1 MATFPSFDY
10 HDLKLGFPSMDTQKQ
25 HNANK
30 NSPITNDYQQQTVT
44 LTSSNNLASANS
56 LSFTQQSTASTFSL
70 STDILSTSNCSDDNS
85 CSESVMMSPYSII
98 LNSGEL
104 TMEDTYYEDEFFF
117 EPLES
122 PALVDPYIYL
132 SPALTSSISQSDQAM
147 CLSDNLTRRTNQNN
161 HPYSPSNNQKIDR
174 NNSLDQIQI
183 NDHINHSDD
192 NTDPENN
199 HISSNIIPTI
209 MTGSPSIPPNSSM
222 SLPLP
227 STSIMV
233 TSSTTV
239 QEPMPNLSLGS
250 NLVSEVALT
259 QSPFTLLP
267 TATSNNHSLSDKI
280 APITPSSL
288 MKLKENSTSSR
299 PIQGIQKIDKQQPLT
314 QSSRLSNEKREPS
327 LKQRTFNKEAT
338 FIVPPSR
345 TQRSIRVTGVDGS
358 QHMLVVSPNISPVSP
373 GTNSIL
379 MSPPGKRIVH
389 ANQSVCSPSALNA
402 SKSPQALKPTISPS
416 LKPRLS
422 GVITDDA
429 AEQLANKSNYVSILE
444 GTAKSLGIS
453 YSSDVHS
460 SLESRRTTHKAAEQ
474 KRRDSLKQS
483 FDELKKV
490 IPFNAATGNINISNN
505 GCDGNNNNSISGKVG
520 DNSGSMKNVSKL
532 FLLKRAHDHIV
543 ELHQQTKEKDLIIQ
557 NLKNELDELR
567 VLKKQKVDQ
576 IQQDDNMIKHTE

>member
-1 MATFPSFDY
+1 
-10 HDLKLGFPSMDTQKQ
+10 MDAQKQ
-25 HNANK
+25 HNVSK
-30 NSPITNDYQQQTVT
+30 NSPITNNYQQQTVT

-56 LSFTQQSTASTFSL
+56 LNFSQQSTASTFPL
-70 STDILSTSNCSDDNS
+70 SNDILSTSNGSDDNS

-147 CLSDNLTRRTNQNN
+147 CLSDSLTRRRNQNN
-161 HPYSPSNNQKIDR
+161 HPYSPSNNQNIER
-174 NNSLDQIQI
+174 NNSFEQIQI
-183 NDHINHSDD
+183 KEPTSHSDD

-199 HISSNIIPTI
+199 NITSNIIPTI
-209 MTGSPSIPPNSSM
+209 MTGSPSIQPNSSM
-222 SLPLP
+222 SLSLP
-227 STSIMV
+227 STNIMI
-233 TSSTTV
+233 TSSITA

-250 NLVSEVALT
+250 NLVSEVAST

-267 TATSNNHSLSDKI
+267 TATSDNHSLSDKI

-299 PIQGIQKIDKQQPLT
+299 PTQGIQKIDKQQPIT
-314 QSSRLSNEKREPS
+314 QSSRMSNEKREPS
-327 LKQRTFNKEAT
+327 LKQRTSNKEST

-345 TQRSIRVTGVDGS
+345 TQSRSI
-358 QHMLVVSPNISPVSP
+358 QHMLVVSPNMSPVSP
-373 GTNSIL
+373 GTNSML

-422 GVITDDA
+422 GAITDDA

-444 GTAKSLGIS
+444 GTA
-453 YSSDVHS
+453 
-460 SLESRRTTHKAAEQ
+460 
-474 KRRDSLKQS
+474 
-483 FDELKKV
+483 
-490 IPFNAATGNINISNN
+490 
-505 GCDGNNNNSISGKVG
+505 
-520 DNSGSMKNVSKL
+520 
-532 FLLKRAHDHIV
+532 
-543 ELHQQTKEKDLIIQ
+543 
-557 NLKNELDELR
+557 
-567 VLKKQKVDQ
+567 
-576 IQQDDNMIKHTE
+576 